1 MSVKKTIKN
10 RHQLPPGPGRPKGS
24 KNKIPSTIKEDMLW
38 VHWQL
43 GGAQGML
50 AWVRENKR
58 NLRDFYNWIASMI
71 PKDQVVRLEEQIP
84 KTIVIRQPAKPN
96 NEQ

>member
-1 MSVKKTIKN
+1 
-10 RHQLPPGPGRPKGS
+10 
-24 KNKIPSTIKEDMLW
+24 MLW